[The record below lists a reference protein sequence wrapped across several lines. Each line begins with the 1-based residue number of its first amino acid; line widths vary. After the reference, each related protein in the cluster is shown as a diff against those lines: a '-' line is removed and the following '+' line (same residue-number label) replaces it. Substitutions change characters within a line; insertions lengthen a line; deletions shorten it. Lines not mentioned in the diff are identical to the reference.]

1 LKSCFWIANL
11 TPFNLLA
18 LINCLG
24 MSQDCHTSPP
34 KPNANG
40 GDTSSEDSD
49 EHGVVASS
57 EG

>member
-1 LKSCFWIANL
+1 M